1 MTKAPHNKDANIF
14 VIWKTLSSNYDNL
27 KTSVSVSPQSEYD
40 QELPQ
45 LHTTDQPMVPRGRV
59 KVG

>member
-1 MTKAPHNKDANIF
+1 MTEELHNKDANIY
-14 VIWKTLSSNYDNL
+14 VIWKTLSSNYDHL

-45 LHTTDQPMVPRGRV
+45 LHTTDQPMVPWGRV
-59 KVG
+59 KEG